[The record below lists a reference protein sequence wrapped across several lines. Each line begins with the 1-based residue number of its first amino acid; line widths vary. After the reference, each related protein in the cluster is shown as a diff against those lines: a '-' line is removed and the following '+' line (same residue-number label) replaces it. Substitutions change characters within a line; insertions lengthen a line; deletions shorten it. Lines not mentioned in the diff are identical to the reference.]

1 MLPNSFTSPARA
13 VATALLGLFVA
24 ATSARAQATSATI
37 TGKVVGEAGQPLEF
51 ANVYITELVVSVPT
65 NAQGIYSI
73 VIPSG
78 RVSGQAVNLRVR
90 AVGYKPASTPI
101 TLTLGSAT
109 HNFTL
114 ERDVNRLSEVVVS
127 GSMEGTERSKVAFT
141 VGRVTAEDIPVPA
154 LNPVTALQ
162 GKVSGL
168 RVASTSGR
176 PGATPD
182 IMLRGPTS
190 INSAGRSTSP
200 MIIVD
205 GTILRSQNLT
215 EIGGLDIESV
225 EVVKGAA
232 GASLY
237 GAQAANGVIVIKTKR
252 GAARNEVRVS
262 ARAEYGISDLNS
274 VNMAQPIN
282 HHLQLDETGTR
293 FCIAGAGSVSPC
305 SRTTGWM
312 EEIYR
317 INNVAADTLRTP
329 YSLQWNLPAASGGEL
344 LNVFQ
349 SNQWPGQR
357 YDGLA
362 QVTTQNPVM
371 LNAVDVNGRTAGV
384 RYFVTAAYTDDRG
397 AVKYLNGSQQRRAR
411 VNLDYDVRPN
421 FTLSVSSLY
430 NNGRV
435 DQRSGGSSN
444 GGIWGQLLR
453 GAPAGTDYLAVD
465 TLGRPLVRGGGANLR
480 GSGNGGGTF
489 LYDGQYLNDYTE
501 SNRYQG
507 SVSATYTPAPWA
519 SFEALYSYDSRTTME
534 NAYVSKGYRTYT
546 ATPNSNFGNQ
556 RIDNGARKS
565 LNSYVSATFRKQ
577 ITSDLNGKI
586 NLRGLF
592 DRDFQSASWGR
603 GYQYT
608 VAGIYTLSNTT
619 KDFGTGSSS
628 QLVKNMGF
636 VSGGNLDYKGKYI
649 VDGTFRYDGSS
660 LFGEG
665 NRFAPFG
672 RLSAVWRLSEESWF
686 SLPAVSDLRLRASR
700 GSAGN
705 SPRFTAQYETY
716 NCSATGCSLGQAG
729 NSKLKPETTVEDEVG
744 TDFTLFGRLGVEFTY
759 AQSNTTNQILNV
771 TTPVSLGFSNQ
782 WQNAGTVQNKTF
794 ELALNLPVV
803 STKDFQ
809 WNMRGTW
816 DRNRTYITELFTP
829 DYFAD
834 GGTSQ
839 GTTSML
845 LMTASRE
852 KSNGYQKNRLGG
864 LWGRKFYKT
873 CGDLPT
879 SVQPQC
885 GDGKAYQVNDQGWV
899 VWVGEGNSWRDGITK
914 NLWQTKLPQA
924 QSPWNFPLYFG
935 HPIVDRPLRGEKNE
949 GTGIAQIIGNTLP
962 SFRFAFNN
970 TITYK
975 KLSLYG
981 LIDGTIGHSINNQGA
996 GWGLLDFAN
1005 GYFDMGN
1012 ATVETAKPVG
1022 YGFRVGG
1029 SEGAGTGGFYDLLG
1043 PNNWN
1048 VESGSFAKVR
1058 EIAVSYQLGKIAGIN
1073 DVSLQFIGRNMFT
1086 FTKYSGLDPEVGAT
1100 NATTSTTSNLI
1111 NQTDAYGFPTLRTY
1125 TFSISTRF

>member
-1 MLPNSFTSPARA
+1 MLPNSFTRPARA
-13 VATALLGLFVA
+13 VAAVLLGLLVT
-24 ATSARAQATSATI
+24 ATSARAQATGATI

-51 ANVYITELVVSVPT
+51 ANVYITELVISVPT
-65 NAQGIYSI
+65 NAQGVYSI
-73 VIPSG
+73 VLPAA
-78 RVSGQAVNLRVR
+78 RASGQAVNLRVR
-90 AVGYKPASTPI
+90 AVGYKPAAVPI
-101 TLTLGSAT
+101 TLTAGTHT

-114 ERDVNRLSEVVVS
+114 ERDINRLSEVVVS

-168 RVASTSGR
+168 RVASVSGR
-176 PGATPD
+176 PGATPE

-190 INSAGRSTSP
+190 INSAGRSNSP

-262 ARAEYGISDLNS
+262 ARSEYGISDMNS

-293 FCIAGAGSVSPC
+293 FCVQGAGAVSAC
-305 SRTTGWM
+305 SITTGWM
-312 EEIYR
+312 EEILR
-317 INNVAADTLRTP
+317 INNVNADTVRTP
-329 YSLQWNLPAASGGEL
+329 VSMQWNSPAASDGGV

-349 SNQWPGQR
+349 SNMWPGQR
-357 YDGLA
+357 YDALA
-362 QVTTQNPVM
+362 QVTTQNPVL
-371 LNAVDVNGRTAGV
+371 LNSIDVNGRTAGV
-384 RYFVTAAYTDDRG
+384 RYFVTAAFTDDGG
-397 AVKYLNGSQQRRAR
+397 AVKDLNGSQQRRAR

-421 FTLSVSSLY
+421 LTLSVSSLY

-435 DQRSGGSSN
+435 DNRTGGSSN
-444 GGIWGQLLR
+444 GSIFGQLLR

-507 SVSATYTPAPWA
+507 SVSMTYTPAPWA
-519 SFEALYSYDSRTTME
+519 SFEALYSYDQRSTVS

-546 ATPNSNFGNQ
+546 FSPNTNLGNQ
-556 RIDNGARKS
+556 TIGDGMRKS
-565 LNSYVSATFRKQ
+565 LNAYISATFRKQ
-577 ITSDLNGKI
+577 ISSDLSGKL

-592 DRDFQSASWGR
+592 DRDYSASNSSQGT
-603 GYQYT
+603 QY
-608 VAGIYTLSNTT
+608 VVKDVYTLSNLTQNFAT
-619 KDFGTGSSS
+619 SSTS
-628 QLVKNMGF
+628 QMVKNMGF
-636 VSGGNLDYKGKYI
+636 VSGANLDYKGKYI
-649 VDGTFRYDGSS
+649 LDGTFRYDGSS
-660 LFGEG
+660 LFGAG

-672 RLSAVWRLSEESWF
+672 RLSGVWRLSEESWF

-716 NCSATGCSLGQAG
+716 SCSATGCSLGQAG

-771 TTPVSLGFSNQ
+771 TTPSALGFSNQ

-794 ELALNLPVV
+794 EIALNLPVV

-845 LMTASRE
+845 LMTANTA
-852 KSNGYQKNRLGG
+852 KSNGYQMNRFGS
-864 LWGRKFYKT
+864 LWGRKFYRS
-873 CGDLPT
+873 CGDLPAA
-879 SVQPQC
+879 VQAQC
-885 GDGKAYQVNDQGWV
+885 GDGRAYQVNNQGWV
-899 VWVGEGNSWRDGITK
+899 VWVGEGNSWRDGITN
-914 NLWQTKLPQA
+914 NLWQTKLPAA

-935 HPIVDRPLRGEKNE
+935 HPIIDRPLRGEQNE
-949 GTGIAQIIGNTLP
+949 GTGISQIIGNTLP

-981 LIDGTIGHSINNQGA
+981 LIDGTIGHYINNQGA

-1012 ATVETAKPVG
+1012 ATVETAKPLG
-1022 YGFRVGG
+1022 YGWRVGG
-1029 SEGAGTGGFYDLLG
+1029 SEGVGTGGFYDLLG

-1048 VESGSFAKVR
+1048 VESGSFAKIR
-1058 EIAVSYQLGKIAGIN
+1058 EVALTYQLGKVAGIN
-1073 DVSLQFIGRNMFT
+1073 DVTLQFIGRNLFT
-1086 FTKYSGLDPEVGAT
+1086 FTKYSGLDPEIGAST
-1100 NATTSTTSNLI
+1100 TTSTTGSLV

>member
-1 MLPNSFTSPARA
+1 MLPNSFTRPARA
-13 VATALLGLFVA
+13 VTAALVGLFVA
-24 ATSARAQATSATI
+24 ATSAQAQATATTI
-37 TGKVVGEAGQPLEF
+37 TGKVVGEAGQALEF

-65 NAQGIYSI
+65 NAQGNYSI
-73 VIPSG
+73 LIPAG
-78 RVSGQAVNLRVR
+78 RVSGQSVTLRVR
-90 AVGYKPASTPI
+90 AVGYKPAAAPI
-101 TLTLGSAT
+101 TLTAGSHT

-114 ERDVNRLSEVVVS
+114 ERDINRLSEVVVS

-168 RVASTSGR
+168 RVAQTSGR

-252 GAARNEVRVS
+252 GASRSEVRVG
-262 ARAEYGISDLNS
+262 ARVEYGISDMNS
-274 VNMAQPIN
+274 VNMAQPID
-282 HHLQLDETGTR
+282 HHLQLDETGKN
-293 FCIAGAGSVSPC
+293 FCIAGAGAVSPC

-312 EEIYR
+312 DEIYR
-317 INNVAADTLRTP
+317 INNVNADTVRTP
-329 YSLQWNLPAASGGEL
+329 VQMQWNSPAYSDGGI
-344 LNVFQ
+344 LNVYQ
-349 SNQWPGQR
+349 SNLWPGQR

-371 LNAVDVNGRTAGV
+371 LNSVDVNGRTAGV

-397 AVKYLNGSQQRRAR
+397 AIKNLNGSQQRRAR
-411 VNLDYDVRPN
+411 VNLDYDLRPN
-421 FTLSVSSLY
+421 LTVSVSSQY

-435 DQRSGGSSN
+435 DNRSGGSSN
-444 GGIWGQLLR
+444 GSIFGQLLR
-453 GAPAGTDYLAVD
+453 GAPAGTDYAAVD
-465 TLGRPLVRGGGANLR
+465 TLGRPIVRGGGAGLR
-480 GSGNGGGTF
+480 GTGNGGGTF
-489 LYDGQYLNDYTE
+489 LYDAAYLNNFTE

-507 SVSATYTPAPWA
+507 SLSMTYTPAPWA
-519 SFEALYSYDSRTTME
+519 SFEALYAYDSRTTTGTD
-534 NAYVSKGYRTYT
+534 YVVKGYRTYT
-546 ATPNSNFGNQ
+546 ASPNTNFGNQ
-556 RIDNGARKS
+556 GVSNAARKS
-565 LNSYVSATFRKQ
+565 LNSYISATFRKQ
-577 ITSDLNGKI
+577 ITSDLNGKL

-592 DRDFQSASWGR
+592 DRDYSASSNSSGT
-603 GYQYT
+603 QY
-608 VAGIYTLSNTT
+608 VVQGVYTLSNTT
-619 KDFGTGSSS
+619 QNFATGSSS
-628 QLVKNMGF
+628 QLVKNMGA
-636 VSGGNLDYKGKYI
+636 VAGANLDYKGKYI
-649 VDGTFRYDGSS
+649 LDGTFRYDGSS

-686 SLPAVSDLRLRASR
+686 HLPAVSDLRLRASR

-705 SPRFTAQYETY
+705 SPRFSAQYETY

-729 NSKLKPETTVEDEVG
+729 NSGLKPETTVEDEVG
-744 TDFTLFGRLGVEFTY
+744 TDFTLFGRLGVELTY
-759 AQSNTTNQILNV
+759 AQSNTSNQILNV
-771 TTPVSLGFSNQ
+771 NTPSALGFSSQ
-782 WQNAGTVQNKTF
+782 WQNAGTLQNKTF
-794 ELALNLPVV
+794 EAALNLPII
-803 STKDFQ
+803 STKDLQ
-809 WNMRGTW
+809 WNMRGTF

-839 GTTSML
+839 GSSSMF
-845 LMTASRE
+845 LMTASTE
-852 KSNGYQKNRLGG
+852 KSNGYPKNRYGN
-864 LWGRKFYKT
+864 LWGRKFYRS
-873 CGDLPT
+873 CGDMPAA
-879 SVQPQC
+879 VQAQC
-885 GDGKAYQVNDQGWV
+885 GDGRAYQVNDQGWV

-914 NLWQTKLPQA
+914 NLWQTKLPAA
-924 QSPWNFPLYFG
+924 QSPWAYPLSFG
-935 HPIVDRPLRGEKNE
+935 HPIVDRPLKGEA
-949 GTGIAQIIGNTLP
+949 GQGVGINQIIGNTLP
-962 SFRFAFNN
+962 GYRFAFNN

-975 KLSLYG
+975 KLSVYG
-981 LIDGTIGHSINNQGA
+981 LIDGTMGHYINNQGA

-1005 GYFDMGN
+1005 GYFDMAGKS
-1012 ATVETAKPVG
+1012 VETAKPIS
-1022 YGFRVGG
+1022 YGWRVGG
-1029 SEGAGTGGFYDLLG
+1029 PEGAGAGGFYDILG

-1048 VESGSFAKVR
+1048 VESGSFAKIR
-1058 EIAVSYQLGKIAGIN
+1058 ELALTYQLGKIGGIN
-1073 DVSLQFIGRNMFT
+1073 DVTVQLIGRNLFT
-1086 FTKYSGLDPEVGAT
+1086 FTKYTGLDPEIGASGGGGST
-1100 NATTSTTSNLI
+1100 ATLV

-1125 TFSISTRF
+1125 TFTISTRF